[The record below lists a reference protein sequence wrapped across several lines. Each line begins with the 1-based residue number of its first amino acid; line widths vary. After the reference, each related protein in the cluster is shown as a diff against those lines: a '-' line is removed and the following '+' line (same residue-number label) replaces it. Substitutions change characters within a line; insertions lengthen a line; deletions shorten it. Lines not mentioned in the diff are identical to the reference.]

1 MRVTLRESDHVYLN
15 EKNERYTPVSTV
27 LGAYKNPFDGEA
39 ASIAYAAKHGGTPE
53 YWLNEWAK
61 TSDYAC
67 RKGTAFHNLK
77 ENFVENSAFFKHD
90 IMLSPVRN
98 WKQLRETKPGFTYSD
113 LPVGTYTELTLA
125 HHGFKIAGTADLVT
139 ILPDGWVDIDDYKTN
154 KELKKKGFRNQTMKA
169 PLHEVQDANYWHYM
183 LQLNIYGWLLA
194 QYGFRIRRMRLLYYD
209 MQPNHV
215 EDVFAGRIP
224 NLEPEIHV
232 LPNFVNHAGRLLE
245 HYVTHKRK
253 AA

>member
-15 EKNERYTPVSTV
+15 ELNQSYTPVSTV
-27 LGAYKNPFDGEA
+27 LGAYKNKFDSHQ
-39 ASIAYAAKHGGTPE
+39 ASTDYAIKHGETPE
-53 YWLNEWAK
+53 YWLKKWSEI
-61 TSDYAC
+61 SEYAC
-67 RKGTAFHNLK
+67 NKGTAFHNLK

-90 IMLSPVRN
+90 IRLSPVRN
-98 WKQLRETKPGFTYSD
+98 WKQLRETKPGYTFSD
-113 LPVGTYTELTLA
+113 LPDGTYTELTMA

-154 KELKKKGFRNQTMKA
+154 KLIKFEGFKKQTMMS
-169 PLHEVQDANYWHYM
+169 PLHEVQDCNYQHYM

-194 QYGFRIRRMRLLYYD
+194 QYGFKIRRMRLLYYD

-224 NLEPEIHV
+224 DLEPQIYT
-232 LPNFVNHAGRLLE
+232 LPNFVPHAGRLLE

-253 AA
+253 R

>member
-27 LGAYKNPFDGEA
+27 LGAYKNPFDTERIA
-39 ASIAYAAKHGGTPE
+39 AEYAEKNGKTAQFWIDTWAAGSAYA
-53 YWLNEWAK
+53 N
-61 TSDYAC
+61 

-90 IMLSPVRN
+90 IMLSPVKN
-98 WKQLRETKPGFTYSD
+98 WKQLRESKPGFTYSD
-113 LPVGTYTELTLA
+113 LPVGTYTELTMA

-139 ILPDGWVDIDDYKTN
+139 ILPDGWADIDDYKTN
-154 KELKKKGFRNQTMKA
+154 KALKFEGFRKQTMKA
-169 PLHEVQDANYWHYM
+169 PLHGVQDCNYWHYV

-194 QYGFRIRRMRLLYYD
+194 QYGFKIRRMRLLYYN
-209 MQPNHV
+209 MQDEHV

-232 LPNFVNHAGRLLE
+232 LPNFVSHAGRLLE